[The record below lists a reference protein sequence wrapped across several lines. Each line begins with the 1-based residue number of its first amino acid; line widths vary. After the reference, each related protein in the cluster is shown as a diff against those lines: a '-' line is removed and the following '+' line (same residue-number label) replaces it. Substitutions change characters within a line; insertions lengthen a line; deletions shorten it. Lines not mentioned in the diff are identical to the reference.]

1 MMTVEKIIGKVF
13 NVDPDELDDSSSR
26 DTIKGWDSMA
36 HLNLILELEAEFK
49 VRIAIADAIEM
60 VDVEKT
66 RRILRKYGVRC

>member
-26 DTIKGWDSMA
+26 DTIKGWDSMG

-49 VRIAIADAIEM
+49 VSIAISDAMEM
-60 VDVEKT
+60 VSVEKT
-66 RRILRKYGVRC
+66 KQILRKYGVRC